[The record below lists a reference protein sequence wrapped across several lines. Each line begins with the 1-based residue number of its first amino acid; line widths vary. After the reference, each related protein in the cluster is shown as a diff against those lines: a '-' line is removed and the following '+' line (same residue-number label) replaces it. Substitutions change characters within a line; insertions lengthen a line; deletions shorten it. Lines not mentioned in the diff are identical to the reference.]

1 MARIE
6 EIAGQLSYQ
15 ELAIRYAVASE
26 SKSDATAEIA
36 LLKDVLNYK
45 LSHET
50 EGVDRSSKLHEASG
64 EQLSTLVFNIGPYKA
79 QIKEGITAGF
89 DSNTLIERL
98 QAMIAETIAQ
108 GDRQVSRRDL
118 LREVMQLVDSCK
130 TYSKRETTEITT

>member
-79 QIKEGITAGF
+79 QVKEGITAGF
-89 DSNTLIERL
+89 DSNALIERL
-98 QAMIAETIAQ
+98 QAMIAETTAQ
-108 GDRQVSRRDL
+108 GDRQVSRREL
-118 LREVMQLVDSCK
+118 LREVVQLVNSCK
-130 TYSKRETTEITT
+130 TYTKKETTEITA